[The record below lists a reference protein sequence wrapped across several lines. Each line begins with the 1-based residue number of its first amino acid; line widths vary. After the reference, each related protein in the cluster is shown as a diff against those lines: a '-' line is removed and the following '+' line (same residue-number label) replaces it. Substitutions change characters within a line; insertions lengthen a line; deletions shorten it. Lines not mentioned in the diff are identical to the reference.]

1 METSIRSFTA
11 QRLEGSPN
19 HRIIVA
25 MIVVRYLAI
34 AIMPAATGNNALAAT
49 NNLLAAT
56 VHRKSRTSKPTKPKP
71 KETETYT
78 CRTNNNP

>member
-1 METSIRSFTA
+1 
-11 QRLEGSPN
+11 
-19 HRIIVA
+19 
-25 MIVVRYLAI
+25 
-34 AIMPAATGNNALAAT
+34 
-49 NNLLAAT
+49 